1 MPKIIQINK
10 FESEDW
16 LKTTA
21 NVLDSSGVIGFPT
34 DTFYG
39 LGANPFDPAAI
50 DKIFTIKSRDNSKP
64 ILVLIGEGDQLSQ
77 IVEKVSKEADIL
89 IKAFWPGPLTLLFA
103 AKSGLPSNLLGNGNT
118 IGVRFPN
125 SKIAS
130 QLMRKTGK
138 PITATSAN
146 VSGSMECR
154 SGSELFDVLG
164 DKLDLILDGGNAPG
178 GKAST
183 IVDTSCFPPKL
194 IRDGEIERKKIESI
208 LNISLE

>member
-16 LKTTA
+16 LQTTA
-21 NVLDSSGVIGFPT
+21 NILDSSGVIGFPT

-39 LGANPFDPAAI
+39 LGANPFDQAAI
-50 DKIFTIKSRDNSKP
+50 DKIFAIKSRDKNKP
-64 ILVLIGEGDQLSQ
+64 ILVLIGEGEQLSQ
-77 IVEKVSKEADIL
+77 VVKMVSKEADTL
-89 IKAFWPGPLTLLFA
+89 IKAFWPGPLTLLFE

-125 SKIAS
+125 SQVAS
-130 QLMRKTGK
+130 QLMCKTGK

-146 VSGSMECR
+146 VSGSTECR
-154 SGSELFDVLG
+154 SGKELLNVLG
-164 DKLDLILDGGNAPG
+164 DKLDLVLDGGESPG

-183 IVDTSCFPPKL
+183 IIDTSCFPPKL
-194 IRDGEIERKKIESI
+194 IRVGEIDREKVESV
-208 LNISLE
+208 LNISLK

>member
-1 MPKIIQINK
+1 MPKIIQVNK
-10 FESEDW
+10 LESEDW
-16 LKTTA
+16 LQTTA

-39 LGANPFDPAAI
+39 LGANPFDSAAI
-50 DKIFTIKSRDNSKP
+50 DKIYTIKSRDKSKP
-64 ILVLIGEGDQLSQ
+64 ILLLIGEGGQISQ
-77 IVEKVSKEADIL
+77 VVKKVSKEAETL
-89 IKAFWPGPLTLLFA
+89 IQAFWPGPLTLLFE
-103 AKSGLPSNLLGNGNT
+103 AKSGLPDNLLGNGNT
-118 IGVRFPN
+118 IGVRFPDCQ
-125 SKIAS
+125 IAS

-154 SGSELFDVLG
+154 SGNDLLNTLG
-164 DKLDLILDGGNAPG
+164 DKLDLILDGGEAPG
-178 GKAST
+178 GKVST

-194 IRDGEIERKKIESI
+194 IRDGKLDRKKIESV